1 MAQQSNQ
8 NMQLMGHA
16 APQRM
21 NDETAYAAPAD
32 WRAEGQWVYDAQ
44 GNAMGGGMQDM
55 NMGFVPGASGGMMD
69 MEIGMMPGMNGMQ
82 GMGQSGVGGGF
93 AQSQRMKNP
102 VSMEATHAPENNRE
116 AYMASLRS
124 LLSRNV
130 GYFIVCT
137 FLVGTQQSV
146 TWQGI
151 LHTVGSDYLVL
162 YQPENERYVS
172 CDLYALK
179 FAQFH
184 NVKST
189 PYCAG
194 SRVWEGRSEP

>member
-1 MAQQSNQ
+1 MPQQSSL
-8 NMQLMGHA
+8 NMQTMMGDGMS
-16 APQRM
+16 QRM
-21 NDETAYAAPAD
+21 AGETAYAAPPD
-32 WRAEGQWVYDAQ
+32 RYGEGRWVYEVPGDAY
-44 GNAMGGGMQDM
+44 GGGMQDM
-55 NMGFVPGASGGMMD
+55 TMRIPPVPSGETMD
-69 MEIGMMPGMNGMQ
+69 VEIRNRAAESGNADGSRMNYD
-82 GMGQSGVGGGF
+82 SY

-102 VSMEATHAPENNRE
+102 VNMEITHSPENNRD

-137 FLVGTQQSV
+137 FLVGTQQSI

-184 NVKST
+184 NVRST

-194 SRVWEGRSEP
+194 ARVWEGRNG